1 MKSASLPKV
10 NNDIYHD
17 LGERWYNAQDDP
29 VALLRAESRL
39 RNPWIAEELRAR
51 FAGRALRI
59 LDVGCGGGF
68 LSNYLAAQG
77 HAVVGLDFAA
87 DALKVA
93 RLHDISGRAAYL
105 EADAHRLP
113 FPDGSFDAV
122 CSMDFLEHVEQP
134 ECAIREASRLLSP
147 GGVFIFHTFSRNWL
161 AWLVVIKGVEWFVR
175 NTPPQ
180 MHVLR
185 LFIKPEDLV
194 SMCVR
199 SGLAVDSLRGI
210 APAVFTAEFWKLLMR
225 HTVSDGFAFR
235 FTRSTRI
242 SYSGIARK
250 SQPRLPGRRTSRG
263 ASGSLTSVTFT

>member
-1 MKSASLPKV
+1 MKSASPPGV

-93 RLHDISGRAAYL
+93 RLHDISGRAAYVV
-105 EADAHRLP
+105 ADAYRLP
-113 FPDGSFDAV
+113 FADGSFDAV

-134 ECAIREASRLLSP
+134 ECTIREASRLLRP
-147 GGVFIFHTFSRNWL
+147 DGLFIFHTFSRNWL
-161 AWLVVIKGVEWFVR
+161 AWLVVIKGVEWYVR
-175 NTPPQ
+175 NTPPH

-199 SGLAVDSLRGI
+199 SGLAVDSIRGI
-210 APAVFTAEFWKLLMR
+210 APAVLSAEFWKLLMR
-225 HTVSDGFAFR
+225 RTVPDGFAFR

-250 SQPRLPGRRTSRG
+250 NHRHD
-263 ASGSLTSVTFT
+263 

>member
-122 CSMDFLEHVEQP
+122 CSMDFLEHVEEP
-134 ECAIREASRLLSP
+134 ELAIREDARL
-147 GGVFIFHTFSRNWL
+147 V
-161 AWLVVIKGVEWFVR
+161 
-175 NTPPQ
+175 
-180 MHVLR
+180 
-185 LFIKPEDLV
+185 
-194 SMCVR
+194 
-199 SGLAVDSLRGI
+199 
-210 APAVFTAEFWKLLMR
+210 AP
-225 HTVSDGFAFR
+225 
-235 FTRSTRI
+235 
-242 SYSGIARK
+242 
-250 SQPRLPGRRTSRG
+250 
-263 ASGSLTSVTFT
+263 